1 MYEDP
6 KHLNH
11 NETKVRLSDEYDEYL
26 RSLAKIHGTQK
37 AVLAREI
44 LKAAIQQMRDELT
57 RIQDIA

>member
-1 MYEDP
+1 MYDNRE
-6 KHLNH
+6 HLNI
-11 NETKVRLSDEYDEYL
+11 NETKVRLNDEYDAYL

-57 RIQDIA
+57 RIQDMA